1 MRDVKRIIEQKHDE
15 NERKR
20 APLLKREVSLE
31 LHWYAAKYF
40 CAVEAQNE
48 HADNRENCTESDLVV
63 GIRWVH
69 VRDMEVY

>member
-1 MRDVKRIIEQKHDE
+1 MRDVNRIIEQEQDE

-20 APLLKREVSLE
+20 ASLLKREVSLE

-48 HADNRENCTESDLVV
+48 HTANRENCAEGDLVV
-63 GIRWVH
+63 GIGWVH
-69 VRDMEVY
+69 VRDVEVY